1 MSVVQVVAI
10 LGSVPLFSLRAFL
23 PAFLTALLLTYP
35 EYFPGLDAVPSLPE
49 DAFLSKDWVLISL
62 GILSVLEIVGDKS
75 SEIRNFLKDAEPYF
89 KPLFFLLIN
98 LGFMDEASV
107 EILEEVQMAAFD
119 PLWILLGM
127 GTVAVHWLSSLRKN
141 FITFLED
148 VDEDDN
154 LYIGKITS
162 WLEDSLVLFG
172 FFLLIFT
179 GIVMV
184 VIYALAIAFLVYM
197 SKRYELKLEQQKQV
211 CPNCGES
218 NLPFAVKCHNC
229 KEPQPNVH
237 AIGILGQRR
246 EKIVSDVKKHQLNLI
261 SHRKCPDCG
270 NKFRKPKL
278 YQSCDSCGAPLFQAP
293 TEKEFIKRQDR
304 KFFKITAVSFF
315 LGFIPVVGFLISA
328 VMANIYLFSP
338 YRRYIPKGSS
348 FVTKIFIKLL
358 TLLFFILGVAL
369 GFIAAPVYI
378 IMRYFVWKR
387 KFTSRIRVVKT

>member
-1 MSVVQVVAI
+1 MSIVQVVAI
-10 LGSVPLFSLRAFL
+10 LGSIPLFSLRAFL

-75 SEIRNFLKDAEPYF
+75 SEIRNLLKNAEPYF
-89 KPLFFLLIN
+89 KPLFFLLVN

-107 EILEEVQMAAFD
+107 EILQEVQLAAFD
-119 PLWILLGM
+119 PLWVLLGL
-127 GTVAVHWLSSLRKN
+127 GTIAVHWLSSLRRN
-141 FITFLED
+141 FISFLED
-148 VDEDDN
+148 IDEDDN
-154 LYIGKITS
+154 LFIGKITS

-179 GIVMV
+179 GLVMV
-184 VIYALAIAFLVYM
+184 VIYFLIIALLVYL
-197 SKRYELKLEQQKQV
+197 SKRYEQKLEQQKTV

-218 NLPFAVKCHNC
+218 NLPFAVKCYNC
-229 KEPQPNVH
+229 KAPQPAVH
-237 AIGILGQRR
+237 AIGILGQRK
-246 EKIVSDVKKHQLNLI
+246 ENMISDIKKHQLNLI

-270 NKFRKPKL
+270 NKLSSTKIQ
-278 YQSCDSCGAPLFQAP
+278 QSCGQCGRSLFASP
-293 TEKEFIKRQDR
+293 SEKEFIKHQDR
-304 KFFKITAVSFF
+304 KFYKITALSFA

-348 FVTKIFIKLL
+348 FLTKIFIKFLTFLL
-358 TLLFFILGVAL
+358 FILGIAL
-369 GFIAAPVYI
+369 GFIAAPAYI
-378 IMRYFVWKR
+378 IMRYFIWKR
-387 KFTSRIRVVKT
+387 QFKRRIVKS